1 MTTHILSAL
10 KHHHTFHYINMK
22 FTSFLLSIL
31 PLASAAK
38 SKNKPRT
45 DYIPQPATSE
55 ECCPFT
61 YKATCTKNLERMYH
75 IQLFYN
81 HKKDITPEQFSAYWA
96 NNHTKTAGDFH
107 LRHGVYKYSQYHSTP
122 QYRDLVRVPGAAP
135 VLEFDG
141 AAQFW
146 VPNMETF
153 AAMGADAFYRD
164 VIQADELNFID
175 MESMRLIVGV
185 DYIVVDNQN
194 AVTEHGRSF

>member
-1 MTTHILSAL
+1 
-10 KHHHTFHYINMK
+10 MK
-22 FTSFLLSIL
+22 LVNFFLSIL

-38 SKNKPRT
+38 SINKPRT
-45 DYIPQPATSE
+45 DYVPQPATSE
-55 ECCPFT
+55 ECCTFT

-75 IQLFYN
+75 IKLFYN
-81 HKKDITPEQFSAYWA
+81 HKKDITPEQFSEYWA
-96 NNHTKTAGDFH
+96 HNHTKTAGDFH
-107 LRHGVYKYSQYHSTP
+107 LRHGIYKYSQYHSTP

-141 AAQFW
+141 AAEFW
-146 VPNMETF
+146 VQNMETF
-153 AAMGADAFYRD
+153 AAMGADPFYRD

-185 DYIVVDNQN
+185 DYIVVENQN

>member
-1 MTTHILSAL
+1 
-10 KHHHTFHYINMK
+10 MK
-22 FTSFLLSIL
+22 FTNFLLSIL

-38 SKNKPRT
+38 SINKPRT
-45 DYIPQPATSE
+45 DYVPQPATSE

-61 YKATCTKNLERMYH
+61 YKATCTKNLERMFH

-81 HKKDITPEQFSAYWA
+81 HKKDTTPEQFSAYWA

-107 LRHGVYKYSQYHSTP
+107 LRHGIYKYSQYHSTP

-141 AAQFW
+141 AAEFW
-146 VPNMETF
+146 VQSMETF
-153 AAMGADAFYRD
+153 AAMGADPFYTS
-164 VIQADELNFID
+164 VIQADEANFID

-185 DYIVVDNQN
+185 DYIVVENQN

>member
-1 MTTHILSAL
+1 
-10 KHHHTFHYINMK
+10 MK
-22 FTSFLLSIL
+22 FTNFILSIL
-31 PLASAAK
+31 PLTSAAK
-38 SKNKPRT
+38 SINKPRT
-45 DYIPQPATSE
+45 DYVPQPATAE

-107 LRHGVYKYSQYHSTP
+107 LRQGVYKYSQVSIPLNLVYQRFANTVFKYHSTP

>member
-1 MTTHILSAL
+1 
-10 KHHHTFHYINMK
+10 MK
-22 FTSFLLSIL
+22 FTNFLFMVL

-38 SKNKPRT
+38 SINKPGT
-45 DYIPQPATSE
+45 DYVPQPATSE

-81 HKKDITPEQFSAYWA
+81 HKKDITPEKFSAYWA

-107 LRHGVYKYSQYHSTP
+107 LRQGVYKYSQYHSTP